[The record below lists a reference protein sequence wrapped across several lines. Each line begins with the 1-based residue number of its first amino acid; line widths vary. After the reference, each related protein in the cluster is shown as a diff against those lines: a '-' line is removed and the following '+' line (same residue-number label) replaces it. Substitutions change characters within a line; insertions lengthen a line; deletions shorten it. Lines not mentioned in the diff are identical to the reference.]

1 MSEAIETKP
10 RMPDN
15 ARLLE
20 VGEIINDGDLHW
32 NATVKHWVRS
42 RRKANKE
49 LRPGKAAFT
58 PQERR
63 LGDFQ
68 FNDLAI

>member
-10 RMPDN
+10 KLPHG

-32 NATVKHWVRS
+32 NPTVQHWV
-42 RRKANKE
+42 AV
-49 LRPGKAAFT
+49 T
-58 PQERR
+58 PQGEEKVEAEQHGFYCRKN
-63 LGDFQ
+63 GDSSSKRP
-68 FNDLAI
+68 